1 MKFFSNKWRA
11 IAIVLA
17 IILLVTLAIIF
28 LPMLQSSD
36 KVVDKAMDYINN
48 TLLGG
53 VATATL
59 DSVVD
64 NDIKSLY
71 RIKISI
77 EGNTYDS
84 FVSSDGRYLFVDSPI
99 DMSTEVSQQQE
110 VDSPEMSSK
119 ESVNVEGGFKEIS
132 EVDVCNDENGKP
144 LVYFFGSES
153 CPHCEWQK
161 PIMDE
166 VSTLF
171 GDYINYHE
179 NFDGTTEAD
188 VLLKYGN
195 GAVPALIIGCKY
207 YRIGSGEAS
216 TVEADTQA
224 VKDVIC
230 RATGGIPASIC
241 E

>member
-1 MKFFSNKWRA
+1 MNFFSDKWRV

-17 IILLVTLAIIF
+17 IALLIALAIIF
-28 LPMLQSSD
+28 LPILQSSD
-36 KVVDKAMDYINN
+36 KVIDKAMNYINN

-53 VATATL
+53 TVTATL
-59 DSVVD
+59 DSVVN

-71 RIKISI
+71 RIKINI
-77 EGNTYDS
+77 EGNTYDT
-84 FVSSDGRYLFVDSPI
+84 FVSSDGKYLFVDSPI
-99 DMSTEVSQQQE
+99 DMSVESNQQE
-110 VDSPEMSSK
+110 GDVPEMLSK

-132 EVDVCNDENGKP
+132 DVDVCNDENGKP
-144 LVYFFGSES
+144 IVYFFGSES

-166 VSTLF
+166 VSSLF
-171 GDYINYHE
+171 GDNINYHE

-224 VKDVIC
+224 IKDVIC